1 MAITAAQV
9 REWSKVDFAGLDYSA
24 PTPPA
29 EDPLQV
35 LVDRAVEY
43 VLDVTGLG
51 DESAVPSGL
60 TRTWEEAVQRRTEQL
75 AYKSQEDEAE
85 AASDFDLIKSFGA
98 GSYNETRRDMGE
110 VEKSKQINPWPLLN
124 DLLWRLATD
133 AAKDE
138 WAERWGMVVPAFAV
152 SEVDWNGTLLVPPES
167 QGF

>member
-9 REWSKVDFAGLDYSA
+9 RSWSKVDFGGLDYAA

-29 EDPLQV
+29 EDTLQV

-51 DESAVPSGL
+51 SEDAVPSGL
-60 TRTWEEAVQRRTEQL
+60 TLTYQEAVQRRTEQL
-75 AYKSQEDEAE
+75 AFKSQEDEAE
-85 AASDFDLIKSFGA
+85 AAGDFDLVKSFGA

-110 VEKSKQINPWPLLN
+110 VEKAKQINPWPLLN

-138 WAERWGMVVPAFAV
+138 WAERWGVVTPAFAV

-167 QGF
+167 QGY

>member
-1 MAITAAQV
+1 MPITAEQV
-9 REWSKVDFAGLDYSA
+9 RGWSKVDFAGLDYPA

-29 EDPLQV
+29 DDTLQV
-35 LVDRAVEY
+35 LVNRASEY

-51 DESAVPSGL
+51 SESAVPSGL
-60 TRTWEEAVQRRTEQL
+60 TLTWEEAVQRRTEQL
-75 AYKSQEDEAE
+75 AFKAQEDEAE
-85 AASDFDLIKSFGA
+85 TAADFDLIKSFGA
-98 GSYNETRRDMGE
+98 GSYNETRRDMGD
-110 VEKSKQINPWPLLN
+110 VEKGKQINPWPLLN

-138 WAERWGMVVPAFAV
+138 WMERWGVVVPAFAV